1 MEVDKEN
8 SFKTPHWES
17 PANEPYLYLYLY
29 LYLLT
34 LNSSYTLLMLLVSAF
49 PRMPPISTFSNFK
62 NWGGEI
68 FYFFSEWEM
77 IYKQH
82 FHAVQYNMTIWHLNC
97 GVEKLNHRVESVQ
110 ERVKAMENHLL
121 LGWGKCE
128 KKTAKRRI
136 CIWNGNHL
144 AKNLKATNK
153 KIDLHLKFPISG
165 LFPLVRI
172 IRGQC
177 YLVLL
182 FIVRIRYPSIK
193 LGKEVSCR
201 FNN

>member
-1 MEVDKEN
+1 M
-8 SFKTPHWES
+8 
-17 PANEPYLYLYLY
+17 
-29 LYLLT
+29 LT

-128 KKTAKRRI
+128 KK
-136 CIWNGNHL
+136 NS
-144 AKNLKATNK
+144 K
-153 KIDLHLKFPISG
+153 KKDLHLKWQPFGKKSESNQQKDRFAPEIPNIWPLSLGPYNTTAVLSCTPIYSSCKISFNKIG
-165 LFPLVRI
+165 Q
-172 IRGQC
+172 RG
-177 YLVLL
+177 VMS
-182 FIVRIRYPSIK
+182 V
-193 LGKEVSCR
+193 
-201 FNN
+201 